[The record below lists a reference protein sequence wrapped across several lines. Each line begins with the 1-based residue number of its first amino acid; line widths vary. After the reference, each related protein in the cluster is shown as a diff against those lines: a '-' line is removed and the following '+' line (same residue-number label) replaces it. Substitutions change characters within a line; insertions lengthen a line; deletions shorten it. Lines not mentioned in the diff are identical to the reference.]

1 MIEKMGLNVDYFRG
15 IAIGLGAC
23 GAATGHRVA
32 VGLAVILY
40 GVAVVKMYATA
51 KKRARQVDR
60 STLTKSPRR

>member
-1 MIEKMGLNVDYFRG
+1 MIEKMGLNEDYFRG

-51 KKRARQVDR
+51 KKEQDR
-60 STLTKSPRR
+60 LTGAP

>member
-23 GAATGHRVA
+23 GAATGHRVT

-40 GVAVVKMYATA
+40 GVVVTA
-51 KKRARQVDR
+51 LGLLWMMTMEVVA
-60 STLTKSPRR
+60 